1 LNTLLLSVFAGLALL
16 LAVIGVYGVISYSYA
31 QRTREIGLRMALG
44 ALPSSVKLMALGE
57 GVTLASSGVAIGLG
71 LAFALTRTL
80 ASLLYSVSPAD
91 PATYAVMVGV
101 LLAAALL
108 ACYLPAR
115 RASRVEP
122 MSALR
127 YE

>member
-1 LNTLLLSVFAGLALL
+1 NTLLLSVFAGLALL